1 MLSSSWLEAFI
12 VFAEQLNFTHAARL
26 LHLSQPAL
34 HVQIARLGEEVGVPL
49 YQRIGRRL
57 ELTAAGIEV
66 LRFARESR
74 ERSAQIVEELRTGQS
89 HRPVTLAAGTGA
101 YLYLLGPA
109 LREFTRRCKARLELL
124 VRDRAAT
131 IAAVRSGEAHL
142 GVATIDG
149 PLDGLE
155 VKTLLRV
162 EQVLVMPARH
172 ALCRKRRLQLCDLA
186 NQPLIVPPEGQP
198 QRTTLAQALASAG
211 VPWQVAIEATGWQL
225 VLRFVELGMG
235 LTVVNGC
242 CELPRGL
249 VARPLPE
256 LPRVSYCLV
265 NRALGRAGPARRGD
279 AALLRQILIDRVP
292 AR

>member
-34 HVQIARLGEEVGVPL
+34 HVQIARLTEEIGVPL

-57 ELTAAGIEV
+57 ELTAAGIEL
-66 LRFARESR
+66 LRFARDSR
-74 ERSAQIVEELRTGQS
+74 ERSNQFVDELRTGCS
-89 HRPVTLAAGTGA
+89 HQPVKLAAGTGA

-109 LREFTRRCKARLELL
+109 LREFTRRSQARLELL

-131 IAAVRSGEAHL
+131 VAAVRSGEAQL

-149 PLDGLE
+149 PIDGLDT
-155 VKTLLRV
+155 KALLRV

-172 ALCRKRRLQLCDLA
+172 ALSRKRTLRLTDLA

-211 VPWQVAIEATGWQL
+211 VSWQVAIEATGWPL

-235 LTVVNGC
+235 LTVVNGS

-249 VARPLPE
+249 VARPLHE
-256 LPRVSYCLV
+256 LPRVSYCLIS
-265 NRALGRAGPARRGD
+265 RSGASRRGEV
-279 AALLRQILIDRVP
+279 AVLRQLLIDRV
-292 AR
+292 RER

>member
-34 HVQIARLGEEVGVPL
+34 HVQIGRLTEEIGVPL

-57 ELTAAGIEV
+57 ELTAAGIEL

-74 ERSAQIVEELRTGQS
+74 ERSEQIVEALRTGES
-89 HRPVTLAAGTGA
+89 HQPVTLAAGTGA

-109 LREFTRRCKARLELL
+109 LREFTRRPKARLELL
-124 VRDRAAT
+124 VRDRAAAV
-131 IAAVRSGEAHL
+131 AAVRSGEAHL
-142 GVATIDG
+142 GVATLDG

-155 VKTLLRV
+155 VKTLTRV
-162 EQVLVMPARH
+162 EQVLVLPARH
-172 ALCRKRRLQLCDLA
+172 ALARKRRLQLCDLA

-211 VPWQVAIEATGWQL
+211 VPWRVAIEATGWQL

-249 VARPLPE
+249 VARPLHE
-256 LPRVSYCLV
+256 LPRISYCLI
-265 NRALGRAGPARRGD
+265 NRSISRTASLRSD
-279 AALLRQILIDRVP
+279 AALLRRILMKNMKK
-292 AR
+292 